1 MSLLRLSLLASILMS
16 AGLLA
21 GQAASAAAESYYRF
35 PAIRGDA
42 VVFTAEGDLWRTG
55 AQGGQAQR
63 LTTHPAAETNAA
75 ISYDGKWIA
84 FSASYEGAQEAY
96 VMPVAGGL
104 PKRLTFENGA
114 VTVLGCTAATMR
126 CADGPFESWVLT
138 STSPCAVQPSTA
150 TAPFS
155 NVSRFGRPPATGMT

>member
-1 MSLLRLSLLASILMS
+1 MSPLRLRFRLRFRLHLRLRPVALILMS

-21 GQAASAAAESYYRF
+21 GQAASAAESYYRF
-35 PAIRGDA
+35 PAIRGGA

-96 VMPVAGGL
+96 AMPVAGGL

-114 VTVLGCTAATMR
+114 VTVLGWTC
-126 CADGPFESWVLT
+126 LLY
-138 STSPCAVQPSTA
+138 TSPSPRDATLSRMPSSA
-150 TAPFS
+150 
-155 NVSRFGRPPATGMT
+155 